1 MANRANAN
9 ADAGDLNFKG
19 GDKGENATAQSFTLS
34 EARVEDMPKTAGGD
48 DSASVNAVAGKL
60 EIADRGDYPATRQE
74 QLQEFVDG
82 FGKVGKLYD
91 DAVKDPARFA
101 KFQERMGAV
110 YQDDHE
116 TFMDLSD
123 LGKEM
128 TDTPPSS
135 PEKVGQNLAITL
147 ANAIDR
153 KLRTG
158 NVDPGSEDMRNL
170 QGAVAGMMLAA
181 RSNFDPSTM
190 AEQTKAMV
198 DSFDAALQTK
208 MPVIRGI
215 IWGDNGEPGIAV
227 VPPGTAID
235 RHKYLP

>member
-1 MANRANAN
+1 MANRADT
-9 ADAGDLNFKG
+9 DAGDLKFDG
-19 GDKGENATAQSFTLS
+19 GDNGEKAAPQAFTLA
-34 EARVEDMPKTAGGD
+34 EARVDDVLKTAGATAD
-48 DSASVNAVAGKL
+48 VQAVAGTL
-60 EIADRGDYPATRQE
+60 EITADRSEYPPTKQE

-116 TFMDLSD
+116 TFMDLAD
-123 LGKEM
+123 VGKEM
-128 TDTPPSS
+128 TDNPPSS
-135 PEKVGQNLAITL
+135 PEKVGQDLAFTL

-153 KLRTG
+153 KLQTG
-158 NVDPGSEDMRNL
+158 SIDPGSEDMQNL
-170 QGAVAGMMLAA
+170 MGAVAGMMLAA
-181 RSNFDPSTM
+181 RSNFDPGAM
-190 AEQTKAMV
+190 GEQTRTMV
-198 DSFDAALQTK
+198 DSFDTALQTRI
-208 MPVIRGI
+208 PVIRGI

-227 VPPGTAID
+227 VPPGESID